1 MTAYEMRISDWSSDV
16 CSSDLA
22 AQKPVAELLG
32 GIRRTRMPILYML
45 ATGDLGTDVA
55 DAKAKKD
62 AGVVAM
68 KIKVGSRGAVEADI
82 ERTREIRKAVNGG
95 VQLSADA
102 NQGWSR
108 GEALAFVRGAGGGL
122 GSAAGGG
129 RGVQGG

>member
-1 MTAYEMRISDWSSDV
+1 MAFF
-16 CSSDLA
+16 DLAGKA

-45 ATGDLGTDVA
+45 ATGDLETDGA

-82 ERTREIRKAVNGG
+82 ERTREIRNAVNGG

-102 NQGWSR
+102 NHGWSR
-108 GEALAFVRGAGGGL
+108 QAI
-122 GSAAGGG
+122 G
-129 RGVQGG
+129 RAS